1 MVYQP
6 NQLHVHSPSEHTI
19 DDQYYDLE
27 MHFVMLPT
35 GETESA
41 YKRFA
46 AGQKAKN
53 GDFNYKVNYAVLG
66 VMFRETN
73 CKDEA
78 GKALEN
84 CEQNLARTNAFFS
97 SMNLNDIPTGR
108 RSPAESTSAW
118 WGKTKP
124 MVPLK
129 GFMDSLNTD

>member
-1 MVYQP
+1 LAEAGSSKTYGKVQGVVQLDAGGIVTLKREEKEFEGMVYQP

-78 GKALEN
+78 GIALEN
-84 CEQNLARTNAFFS
+84 CE
-97 SMNLNDIPTGR
+97 
-108 RSPAESTSAW
+108 
-118 WGKTKP
+118 
-124 MVPLK
+124 
-129 GFMDSLNTD
+129 